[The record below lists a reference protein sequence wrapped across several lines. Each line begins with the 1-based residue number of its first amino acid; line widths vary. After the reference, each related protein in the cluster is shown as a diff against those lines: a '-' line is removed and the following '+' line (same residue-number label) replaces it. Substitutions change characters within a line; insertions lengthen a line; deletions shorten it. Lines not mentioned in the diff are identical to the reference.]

1 MGAQAVQHPRG
12 GEALPPA
19 SPRCQGVCLHHRRHC
34 KGSLWLRPTSF
45 CPPAVCVLCVLL
57 GCSSD
62 PATFC
67 PPLCTPSPP
76 PVSGQRCATA
86 GDSCNDILMLD
97 GRMPAI
103 IVGNAQKELVDWY
116 HRQNDEGRIVLT
128 DKSDAAGVLEGLARH
143 RLM

>member
-1 MGAQAVQHPRG
+1 
-12 GEALPPA
+12 
-19 SPRCQGVCLHHRRHC
+19 
-34 KGSLWLRPTSF
+34 
-45 CPPAVCVLCVLL
+45 
-57 GCSSD
+57 
-62 PATFC
+62 
-67 PPLCTPSPP
+67 
-76 PVSGQRCATA
+76 VSGQRCATA